1 MNVLILT
8 PDAVGSTLLQRL
20 LTIYMQFHDFDRPV
34 INLHELTNGLHRY
47 YSPEF
52 NREVLGRE
60 LHKYSYHQSLEEI
73 TSLLRDADH
82 YKTSRMAHYHIRRRG
97 DDISSQVPFYRYLN
111 ENFFVISCRRQ
122 NLFEHALS
130 MTMNKITKKLNVY
143 TPGEKINTFIDV
155 YQHGV
160 ELDLESF
167 VDTLDAY
174 KLYVAWCKQY
184 FDIGAYFNYEKDLPQ
199 LEKYIL
205 NLPVFSAH
213 PKKITW
219 KQTFGLDFSDWNRC
233 HFYTSDVGSV
243 ALDQPEALRQLT
255 NNMASHTLDQDI
267 SKQYFES
274 AVLENYRCVSDA
286 SWPEISSL
294 EEFDALPEHIRAECE
309 NFHYLPA
316 VQHYR
321 QVRNIVSRS
330 SAERKEFLSQHA
342 KTFAQANGC
351 IEQMQRLGILPSGVP
366 IKKQTL
372 REKMHVIRN
381 IKQCI
386 DSYNRWIQHHPDL
399 GAPVDAENLQHD
411 VERETA
417 VWKPPQSTTLLQ

>member
-20 LTIYMQFHDFDRPV
+20 ITIYMQFHQFDQPV
-34 INLHELTNGLHRY
+34 INLHELTNGLLRY

-52 NREVLGRE
+52 NQEVLGRE

-73 TSLLRDADH
+73 TSLLQGVDH

-97 DDISSQVPFYRYLN
+97 DSLSSQIPFYRYLN

-155 YQHGV
+155 YRNGV

-167 VDTLDAY
+167 TDTLDAY
-174 KLYVAWCKQY
+174 EVYIKWCKQY
-184 FDIGAYFNYEKDLPQ
+184 FDVGAYFNYEQDLPHIEQ
-199 LEKYIL
+199 YIL
-205 NLPVFSAH
+205 NLPIFAGQS
-213 PKKITW
+213 KKLTW
-219 KQTFGLDFSDWNRC
+219 KQTFGLDFSEWNRC
-233 HFYTSDVGSV
+233 HFYTSDVGGL
-243 ALDQPEALRQLT
+243 ALESPESLPQISLETPVQPLEQEL
-255 NNMASHTLDQDI
+255 
-267 SKQYFES
+267 SKQLFERS
-274 AVLENYRCVSDA
+274 VIENYRCVADP

-294 EEFDALPEHIRAECE
+294 QDFDALPEHIRKECE

-316 VQHYR
+316 VQDYR
-321 QVRNIVSRS
+321 AVRNLVSRS
-330 SAERKEFLSQHA
+330 SAERQNFLVQHS

-351 IEQMQRLGILPSGVP
+351 IDQMQKLGILPSGVP

-372 REKMHVIRN
+372 KQKMHTIHN
-381 IKQCI
+381 IQQCI
-386 DSYNRWIQHHPDL
+386 DTYNRWIEQHQDL
-399 GAPVDAENLQHD
+399 GTALDQQQIADSIKKEHEVWQPTDSVNL
-411 VERETA
+411 
-417 VWKPPQSTTLLQ
+417 LN